1 MFALG
6 EFVHSIFATI
16 DFCAIYLLIAGKL
29 LDLLDLPQDTH
40 PRVPSSCPGTYTPFL
55 AILFPDKPLYSVGL
69 LGSLWAMAAGGVA
82 LTVVY
87 RGPFKVIRRD
97 IRRDTAS
104 LHDAIRRPTCHI
116 RQLPHMAGGPAY
128 LFVRRHGLGVPHLRA

>member
-29 LDLLDLPQDTH
+29 LDLLLLKTLFRGIYIPH
-40 PRVPSSCPGTYTPFL
+40 PRLPSSWAGTYTPFL

-87 RGPFKVIRRD
+87 RGPFKAIRRD

-104 LHDAIRRPTCHI
+104 LKDVIRR
-116 RQLPHMAGGPAY
+116 RGGRLAI
-128 LFVRRHGLGVPHLRA
+128 

>member
-1 MFALG
+1 M
-6 EFVHSIFATI
+6 
-16 DFCAIYLLIAGKL
+16 
-29 LDLLDLPQDTH
+29 
-40 PRVPSSCPGTYTPFL
+40 PSSCPGTYTPFL

-87 RGPFKVIRRD
+87 RGPFKAIRRD

-104 LHDAIRRPTCHI
+104 LKDVIRR
-116 RQLPHMAGGPAY
+116 RGGRLAI
-128 LFVRRHGLGVPHLRA
+128 

>member
-29 LDLLDLPQDTH
+29 LDLLLLKTLFRAIYIPH
-40 PRVPSSCPGTYTPFL
+40 PRVPPSWAGTYTPFL

-87 RGPFKVIRRD
+87 RGPFKAIRRD

-104 LHDAIRRPTCHI
+104 LKDVIRR
-116 RQLPHMAGGPAY
+116 RGGRLAI
-128 LFVRRHGLGVPHLRA
+128 